1 MRNALLSIKFH
12 CAPIS
17 FGDYEHTNHACV
29 AGRGTMF
36 YVYVK
41 NMYTILYAYFVCGK
55 RKVVVQGETGG
66 VRRYILTLEPFVC
79 TINLWKRT

>member
-12 CAPIS
+12 CALIS
-17 FGDYEHTNHACV
+17 FGDYEHTNHLQV
-29 AGRGTMF
+29 ARRGTMF

-41 NMYTILYAYFVCGK
+41 NMYTILYAYFVSGE
-55 RKVVVQGETGG
+55 RKVVAPGETGG

-79 TINLWKRT
+79 TIIPWKRT